1 MTSPAL
7 SQKYRAEIER
17 LDEEYRDLE
26 RMWSQ
31 VPWFALFALL
41 SPVVGAV
48 WGWGAGVVELMVTG
62 ALVGTQAYLVAVRQT
77 ENRWN
82 RTKLDHDLS
91 EQQAAPGRDVS
102 ATRRLASV
110 ERPLRRAQPAA

>member
-48 WGWGAGVVELMVTG
+48 WGWGAGLVELMITG

-82 RTKLDHDLS
+82 RSKLDNDLS
-91 EQQAAPGRDVS
+91 EQEAAAGRDTVP
-102 ATRRLASV
+102 TRRLAPV
-110 ERPLRRAQPAA
+110 EHTLRRTQPAA

>member
-7 SQKYRAEIER
+7 SQKYRLEIDR

-26 RMWSQ
+26 RMWRQ
-31 VPWFALFALL
+31 VPWFLLFALL
-41 SPVVGAV
+41 SPVVGTL

-82 RTKLDHDLS
+82 RTKLEHDLS
-91 EQQAAPGRDVS
+91 EQQVVPSLDAAPP
-102 ATRRLASV
+102 RRLAAV
-110 ERPLRRAQPAA
+110 ERTLRRAQPAA